1 MLEIE
6 KKVLEKI
13 RPDSKTRKRVEE
25 TIRELK
31 EMLETSIA
39 NHQADAE
46 VLVVGSCARDTYL
59 QESKDIDL
67 FLLFPENLP
76 KDELE
81 KRGIE
86 IGMGVLKGELKYA
99 EHPYVHGIYKGFE
112 VDIVPCYRVKDPAK
126 KLSAVDRTPFHN
138 KYVNEH
144 LKEDQKDEVR
154 LLKRFLKGIGIY
166 GAEAA
171 VQGFSG
177 YLCELLIIK
186 YGSFRGVLE
195 SARNWRANVHMWIEK
210 EPVKKFLEPLVF
222 IDPVDP
228 GRNVASAVSLESLS
242 LFIVAAREYLEK
254 PDIKF
259 FFPKKRILPVNKARM
274 EVRRYIEKA
283 GTAILAVFTERPE
296 KVDDIIAP
304 QVKKMER
311 VLAQNLGLAGFKVL
325 RSFSFFTEKEIWIF
339 LELEAQQI
347 PKLYLHSGP
356 HVWLRNSE
364 NFLEKYSGSKGIF
377 LKPFVSGG
385 RWVVGLLNDENDA
398 LEFLRTHVVTWNT
411 GKDLAG
417 RKIQVMEATELNTTT
432 SLNMLLSFL
441 KPEFPWK

>member
-1 MLEIE
+1 MYDVE

-13 RPDSKTRKRVEE
+13 RPDTKTRLLIEH
-25 TIRELK
+25 TISELTEKLK
-31 EMLETSIA
+31 ECIA
-39 NHQADAE
+39 NKKANAE

-59 QESKDIDL
+59 KESRDIDI
-67 FLLFPENLP
+67 FLLFPEDLLRE
-76 KDELE
+76 KLE
-81 KRGIE
+81 KLGIE
-86 IGMGVLKGELKYA
+86 IGMAVLRGELKYA
-99 EHPYVHGIYKGFE
+99 EHPYVHGIYRGFE
-112 VDIVPCYRVKDPAK
+112 VDIVPCYKVKDPSK

-144 LKEDQKDEVR
+144 LKEEQKDEVR
-154 LLKRFLKGIGIY
+154 LLKRFLKGLGIY

-186 YGSFRGVLE
+186 YGTFRGVLE
-195 SARNWRANVHMWIEK
+195 SAKNWRANVHMWIEK
-210 EPVKKFLEPLVF
+210 EPVKKFIEPLVF

-242 LFIVAAREYLEK
+242 LFIVAAQHYLEK

-259 FFPKKRILPVNKARM
+259 FYPIKRELSAEKARK
-274 EVRRYIEKA
+274 EVLGYIKRA
-283 GTAILAVFTERPE
+283 GTAILSISTERPE
-296 KVDDIIAP
+296 KVDDIIAS

-311 VLAQNLGLAGFKVL
+311 VIVQNLGMAGFKVL
-325 RSFSFFTEKEIWIF
+325 RSFSFFTEKEIWVFI
-339 LELEAQQI
+339 ELENQKI
-347 PKLYLHSGP
+347 PKLYLHAGP
-356 HVWLRNSE
+356 YVWLKNSDE
-364 NFLEKYSGSKGIF
+364 FLGKYSKRKDVF

-385 RWVVGLLNDENDA
+385 RWVVGLLNEENDA
-398 LEFLRTHVVTWNT
+398 LEFLKAHAGEWNL

-417 RKIQVMEATELNTTT
+417 RKIRVEEASKLKTKAV
-432 SLNMLLSFL
+432 LNMLVRFL